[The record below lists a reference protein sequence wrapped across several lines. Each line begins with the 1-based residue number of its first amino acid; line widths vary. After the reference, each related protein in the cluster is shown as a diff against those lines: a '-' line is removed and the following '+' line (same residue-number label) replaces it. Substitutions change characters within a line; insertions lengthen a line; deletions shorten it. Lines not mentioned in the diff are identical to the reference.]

1 MKRLL
6 LVTGNDELAVR
17 RKTTQLVDAL
27 KAEIPDELAFET
39 IKGDREGLSPHDVVG
54 ELIMALR
61 TPSFFGTER
70 VLWLRNLVGATPAK
84 SDADDDAKSSK
95 KAADPLEPLR
105 ELLDAKGLDDVT
117 LVMDI
122 PHLDQRKAFYKTCEK
137 LGETFVFKKISLDDK
152 NYQQS
157 LRERI
162 AELCAK
168 AQVRVSRDAMEFLA
182 ETVGGD
188 SGRLDNEIEK
198 LLLYSDPAQGITLKD
213 CREICARSPEASTW
227 VFADALA
234 AKDLRQAFSA
244 LDTIIEQMRGEKGGS
259 SSPEMALL
267 YGAIRKFQDLAQIK
281 AGAAAAG
288 VRGGSN
294 PNSFQ
299 AAIQSVSE
307 DVKAELPGNITFSYH
322 PYRAFM
328 LHKLAA
334 SWSDRELADALE
346 LTLETNIQ
354 LVSGVTST
362 RIALENLIT
371 GVCAKN

>member
-1 MKRLL
+1 MKKLL
-6 LVTGNDELAVR
+6 LVTGNDELAIR
-17 RKTTQLVDAL
+17 RKAAELVAVL

-39 IKGDREGLSPHDVVG
+39 IKGDREGLSPQDAIG
-54 ELIMALR
+54 ELVMALR
-61 TPSFFGTER
+61 TPSFFGGER
-70 VLWLRNLVGATPAK
+70 VLWLKNLVGMAPAK
-84 SDADDDAKSSK
+84 GGDDDAKGAK
-95 KAADPLEPLR
+95 KAADPLDPLR
-105 ELLDAKGLDDVT
+105 ELLNADGLDDVT

-122 PHLDQRKAFYKTCEK
+122 PHLDLRKAFYKDCDK
-137 LGETFVFKKISLDDK
+137 LGETFVLKKISIDDK

-157 LRERI
+157 LRERV

-168 AQVRVSRDAMEFLA
+168 AGTRISRDAMEFLA

-188 SGRLDNEIEK
+188 SGRLENELEK
-198 LLLYSDPAQGITLKD
+198 LLLYADSAQGVTLKD

-227 VFADALA
+227 VFADALG
-234 AKDLRQAFSA
+234 AKDMRQAFAA
-244 LDTIIEQMRGEKGGS
+244 LDIIIEQMRGEKGGS

-267 YGAIRKFQDLAQIK
+267 YGAIRKFQEISQIK

-288 VRGGSN
+288 VRPGAN
-294 PNSFQ
+294 PNGFQ
-299 AAIQSVSE
+299 AAVQNVSE

-328 LHKLAA
+328 IHKMA
-334 SWSDRELADALE
+334 SAWTDQELANALE

-354 LVSGVTST
+354 LVSGVCST

-371 GVCAKN
+371 GVCAKK